1 VKSFFQLRKTIIIKI
16 IIKEQK
22 DKIFNKNN
30 KKKINGL
37 DIRRNIA
44 SKIWGDKMLASQ
56 VTIES
61 ISFKTFEYII
71 NFKIKSEGKTI
82 FTIHLKYGKVIDKKY
97 PSLRLL

>member
-1 VKSFFQLRKTIIIKI
+1 
-16 IIKEQK
+16 
-22 DKIFNKNN
+22 
-30 KKKINGL
+30 
-37 DIRRNIA
+37 
-44 SKIWGDKMLASQ
+44 MLASQ